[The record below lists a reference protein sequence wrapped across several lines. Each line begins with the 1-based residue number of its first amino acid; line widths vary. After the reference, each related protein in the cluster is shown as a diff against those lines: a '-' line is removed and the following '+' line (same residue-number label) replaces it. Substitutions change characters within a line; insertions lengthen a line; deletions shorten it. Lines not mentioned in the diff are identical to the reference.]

1 MATVRV
7 FNHHVH
13 TSFYWLVLA
22 DMLLFILSV
31 YAGTYIY
38 CMIEAEQASF
48 YTYLPLIP
56 GRAMTFSV
64 ATAVSLFAMGLYEPR
79 MREGRA
85 GVLVRSLGGF
95 LVSSVIVFSVFIF
108 LPDAEMW
115 EEVLLYTVSVAFIA
129 ILVGCSPWKLARGR
143 AGDGLDAA
151 RGLKGIRRGRR
162 EDETNDLACR
172 LRSHCLCD
180 LACDGHSEAC
190 GALGI
195 EAANPVSRR
204 GELLVANGTEGR
216 RDLARREHL
225 TGVQ

>member
-64 ATAVSLFAMGLYEPR
+64 ATAVCLFAMGLYEPR

-85 GVLVRSLGGF
+85 GVLLRSLGGF
-95 LVSSVIVFSVFIF
+95 LVASVVVYSVFIF
-108 LPDAEMW
+108 LPDAAMW
-115 EEVLLYTVSVAFIA
+115 EEVLLYTVLVAFSA
-129 ILVGCSPWKLARGR
+129 NLVTRLTFSNVTDLDQFKNRVLVYGSGAAASTISSSTINSTKL
-143 AGDGLDAA
+143 
-151 RGLKGIRRGRR
+151 
-162 EDETNDLACR
+162 TNC
-172 LRSHCLCD
+172 
-180 LACDGHSEAC
+180 
-190 GALGI
+190 I
-195 EAANPVSRR
+195 I
-204 GELLVANGTEGR
+204 VAY
-216 RDLARREHL
+216 DKS
-225 TGVQ
+225 